1 MTKKRRIILLK
12 KLLLI
17 CIVIVGI
24 VFVAGCIGG
33 KKATNSIESQTQP
46 KSNTQIPDLII
57 KQSDVPGL
65 TLKEY
70 NFIEVPKN
78 ISFNYT
84 AYSEGV
90 PQVEYK
96 DVLRIGFRNSGQD
109 SKWMDMSGPR
119 GLDVVFR
126 KFDSNDGIEK
136 LFADKQLY
144 CENIKAG
151 KIQTDE
157 YSNNGCASPNIGD
170 KSFYTYYTYRNNRYI
185 EATEVL
191 FVRRNYLVI
200 VKVGDLK
207 GESVNESIR
216 IAKIVERRLD

>member
-1 MTKKRRIILLK
+1 MK

-24 VFVAGCIGG
+24 VFVAGCIG
-33 KKATNSIESQTQP
+33 KEKATNSKTNTESQTRP

-65 TLKEY
+65 TLEEY

-78 ISFNYT
+78 SSFNYT
-84 AYSEGV
+84 AYSWDV

-96 DVLRIGFRNSGQD
+96 DVLRIGFRNSGED
-109 SKWMDMSGPR
+109 SKWMEMSGPR
-119 GLDVVFR
+119 VLDVVFR

-157 YSNNGCASPNIGD
+157 YSNNGCDSPNIGD